1 MELRHLRYFVA
12 VAEELHF
19 GRAAKRLHIAQPPLS
34 QQIKQLEAELGATLL
49 TRTTR
54 KVELTPAGMSYLENT
69 RDILARVDRAN
80 DEVWRIADGRSGQL
94 RIGFVGSATYKY
106 LPQITR
112 ALTTELPDV
121 DLDITSE
128 MLTPAQVEALVEGTI
143 DIGLLRPPVRN
154 TDLEVEA
161 VHTEPLLAVLS
172 DGHPQASRES
182 VVLGDL
188 ADDTFITYPSRHR
201 SVVYDAAFDACRS
214 AGFVPT
220 RTVEVAETATMVAFV
235 AAGVGVALV
244 PESVRHL
251 GVRGAAFRPL
261 DDAVA
266 QVDLAL
272 ATRSGGQTPQIVR
285 AVQVMR
291 SVIGDI

>member
-19 GRAAKRLHIAQPPLS
+19 GRAAERLHIAQPPLS
-34 QQIKQLEAELGATLL
+34 QQIKQLEEELGARLL

-54 KVELTPAGMSYLENT
+54 KVDLTPAGVSYLENA
-69 RDILARVDRAN
+69 RDVLARVDRAN
-80 DEVWRIADGRSGQL
+80 DEARQIADGLAGRL

-112 ALTTELPDV
+112 ALTTELPRV
-121 DLDITSE
+121 DLDVTSE

-154 TDLEVEA
+154 TDLAVEI
-161 VHTEPLLAVLS
+161 VHSEPLLAVVS
-172 DGHPQASRES
+172 DAHPQAHRET
-182 VVLGDL
+182 VLLGDL
-188 ADDTFITYPSRHR
+188 ADDTFITYPSQRR
-201 SVVYDAAFDACRS
+201 SVVYDAVFDACRA
-214 AGFVPT
+214 AGFEPS
-220 RTVEVAETATMVAFV
+220 RTVEVAETSTLVAFV

-251 GVRGAAFRPL
+251 GVKGASFRRL
-261 DDAVA
+261 GDVDAR
-266 QVDLAL
+266 VDLAL
-272 ATRSGGQTPQIVR
+272 ATRRDIRVPQVARALEVIR
-285 AVQVMR
+285 AV
-291 SVIGDI
+291 IHG